1 MKRLYVR
8 PLFRGGKLGQELAQR
23 VMQEARA
30 LGYQRLRL
38 DTHPP
43 TMQAALRMYRNLGFT
58 EVSPES
64 AVEGLLYMELSL

>member
-1 MKRLYVR
+1 
-8 PLFRGGKLGQELAQR
+8 
-23 VMQEARA
+23 MQEARA